1 MKWNRLLAVIIVVM
15 LGCSVAWLPQES
27 RAEEKKPRTIFYL
40 FWGDGCPHC
49 EKEREFLFKIR
60 KDYPEV
66 EMRWFEIW
74 NHPEYAKLADALS
87 KTYKLKAVSVPMTF
101 IGDWNVIGFQ
111 SAETTGVQIM
121 QQLDKCANE
130 GCKDTLDL
138 LGPRADVEKI
148 REEAAKQA
156 PTDWEL
162 FPVAV
167 PKDESK

>member
-1 MKWNRLLAVIIVVM
+1 MKWNRLVMVVMIMM
-15 LGCSVAWLPQES
+15 LGCSLAWPS
-27 RAEEKKPRTIFYL
+27 RKSDAEDKKPQTILYL

-87 KTYKLKAVSVPMTF
+87 KAYKLKGVSVPMTF
-101 IGDWNVIGFQ
+101 IGDWSVIGFQ
-111 SAETTGVQIM
+111 SAEVTGVQIM
-121 QQLDKCANE
+121 EQLNKCAKE
-130 GCKDTLDL
+130 GCKDALDL

-148 REEAAKQA
+148 REDAAKHT
-156 PTDWEL
+156 PEDWEL
-162 FPVAV
+162 FPVAA
-167 PKDESK
+167 PKEETK